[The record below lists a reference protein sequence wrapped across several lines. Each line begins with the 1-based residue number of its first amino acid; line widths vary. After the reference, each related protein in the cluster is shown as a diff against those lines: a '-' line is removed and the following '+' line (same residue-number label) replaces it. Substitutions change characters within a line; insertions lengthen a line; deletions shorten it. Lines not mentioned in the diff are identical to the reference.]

1 MKQYYKLPLSE
12 NKRHFVVGDI
22 HGRYE
27 TFLSLLEEI
36 DYNEETDMIYSVGD
50 LIDRGPKSVE
60 VVKFFQQPNTWAVLG
75 NHEQMV
81 INHQEWWQTWMYPP
95 NGGPAT
101 LASLREHGLDVDWL
115 RKIFARFPI
124 CLDVGD
130 DDNPN
135 AFRLIHAEQPPE
147 WTDEIFRMFLA
158 SESDDAPEGQLLWG
172 RGCVTRAKRNIEA
185 MRPAGHGFTFPDDWP
200 DRNIFC
206 GHTPTENIIKVHNMY
221 WIDTFWGATMSMMNA
236 VTLEKFTV
244 KLCDGQHQQPT
255 TW

>member
-1 MKQYYKLPLSE
+1 MKQHIKIPLSD

-22 HGRYE
+22 HGRYD
-27 TFLSLLEEI
+27 TFISLLEAI

-60 VVKFFQQPNTWAVLG
+60 VVKFFQQGNTWAVLG

-101 LASLREHGLDVDWL
+101 QASLREHGLDTTWL
-115 RKIFARFPI
+115 RRIFSKFPI
-124 CLDVGD
+124 CLDVGED
-130 DDNPN
+130 DDPN
-135 AFRLIHAEQPPE
+135 AFRIIHAEQPVE
-147 WTDEIFRMFLA
+147 WTEEVFRHFLEQ
-158 SESDDAPEGQLLWG
+158 ESDDAPEGQLLWG
-172 RGCVTRAKRNIEA
+172 RGAVTRAKRNIEQ
-185 MRPAGHGFTFPDDWP
+185 MRPAGDGFTFPDDWTK
-200 DRNIFC
+200 RNIFC
-206 GHTPTENIIKVHNMY
+206 GHTPTERIIKVNNMY
-221 WIDTFWGATMSMMNA
+221 WIDTFWGASMSMMNA

-244 KLCDGQHQQPT
+244 PLCDSKRPEAT